1 MMYFYVTVSKKPY
14 RFLDTAEMRSF
25 LQVSIFFM
33 YVYGRAF
40 YSSTPPQKK
49 KHQSNLHLLGC
60 KLPLFLDSDRLKD
73 DPVELHTSTSKL
85 VELGSFDPNYP
96 TLETL
101 EISWCNYLTRTM
113 KAGLASISTI
123 RRARWWWPMVPGWI

>member
-1 MMYFYVTVSKKPY
+1 MVP
-14 RFLDTAEMRSF
+14 L
-25 LQVSIFFM
+25 
-33 YVYGRAF
+33 
-40 YSSTPPQKK
+40 PKK
-49 KHQSNLHLLGC
+49 KTQIKSTSAWC

-73 DPVELHTSTSKL
+73 DPVELHRSTSKL